1 MKEID
6 TAEVFP
12 TLRNISL
19 SRRTFVA
26 CAAIAAAQAALVS
39 AGCAPEVQSSG
50 EGLASTA
57 AFAPGTYTASAPGKK
72 GPVTVEVRMSESAI
86 ESVEIVE
93 FEDTER
99 ISAPARERVPQQ
111 IVELQSLNVDAVT
124 GATLTSMAIIESVAD
139 CVNQANGDAS
149 ALKKAAS
156 PEKSDET
163 KEIQADLV
171 VCGAGGAG
179 MAAAVA
185 AAQQGLDVVVFEK
198 TAYAGGNALV
208 SGGWLE
214 VFEGVDDMK
223 PDMTDGNRD
232 MFHATLQKSLDNGV
246 PKDFVDA
253 VQADF
258 DAYFAAGNTKVYD
271 SMEYYALDYA
281 SRNGGPAKEYWLPYA
296 HKVNDL
302 NNWLF
307 DQGYTVSGTL
317 VGIVG
322 FPWPRKAHAV
332 DKENGEGFF
341 SVFDNTVET
350 QSLPITFLFETPVSE
365 LIVDGKAVVGASGQC
380 ADGTTYRVMADRG
393 VILATGGYSGN
404 PDLLKKYNEMWPWDE
419 STVIPTTNS
428 YGHTGDGHVLAEGL
442 GAELKNMGRQMVF
455 PIADS
460 IDYSTE
466 TIVGNAGLGLFVN
479 VNGERFI
486 NESLD
491 RFALS
496 AAVMKQPEEKLF
508 IISDALNSGLVNG
521 YNEQGYSADKLI
533 EESKLFRADSL
544 EELAQ
549 MIGADPS
556 VLAKA
561 VDDYNAIACGD
572 VADTVF
578 GRENMSEKDAI
589 VEAPFYASPRTWAAH
604 VTIGGVAIGPD
615 YQALT
620 ADGTGIEGLYVVGEC
635 SDGNSGVSSMST
647 GLSCVNQMLA

>member
-1 MKEID
+1 MPDILVVDDEQEI
-6 TAEVFP
+6 
-12 TLRNISL
+12 
-19 SRRTFVA
+19 
-26 CAAIAAAQAALVS
+26 
-39 AGCAPEVQSSG
+39 
-50 EGLASTA
+50 
-57 AFAPGTYTASAPGKK
+57 
-72 GPVTVEVRMSESAI
+72 
-86 ESVEIVE
+86 
-93 FEDTER
+93 
-99 ISAPARERVPQQ
+99 
-111 IVELQSLNVDAVT
+111 
-124 GATLTSMAIIESVAD
+124 
-139 CVNQANGDAS
+139 
-149 ALKKAAS
+149 
-156 PEKSDET
+156 
-163 KEIQADLV
+163 ADLV
-171 VCGAGGAG
+171 ELYLKNEGYTLYKCYDGAQALEQI
-179 MAAAVA
+179 AARPFDLAI
-185 AAQQGLDVVVFEK
+185 LDVMLPEIDGIQLLRRMKADPALRDIPVIMA
-198 TAYAGGNALV
+198 TAKGAEY
-208 SGGWLE
+208 
-214 VFEGVDDMK
+214 DK
-223 PDMTDGNRD
+223 I
-232 MFHATLQKSLDNGV
+232 QSLDLGADDYLVKPFEMKELMARIN
-246 PKDFVDA
+246 A
-253 VQADF
+253 VLRRSEIPD
-258 DAYFAAGNTKVYD
+258 DTRKRLVYD
-271 SMEYYALDYA
+271 KLVIDLDSY
-281 SRNGGPAKEYWLPYA
+281 
-296 HKVNDL
+296 
-302 NNWLF
+302 
-307 DQGYTVSGTL
+307 
-317 VGIVG
+317 
-322 FPWPRKAHAV
+322 
-332 DKENGEGFF
+332 
-341 SVFDNTVET
+341 
-350 QSLPITFLFETPVSE
+350 E

-533 EESKLFRADSL
+533 EESKLFRADSI

-561 VDDYNAIACGD
+561 VDDYNAIARGD

-604 VTIGGVAIGPD
+604 VTIGGVSVGPD

-620 ADGTGIEGLYVVGEC
+620 ADGAGIEGLYVVGEC

>member
-1 MKEID
+1 
-6 TAEVFP
+6 
-12 TLRNISL
+12 
-19 SRRTFVA
+19 
-26 CAAIAAAQAALVS
+26 
-39 AGCAPEVQSSG
+39 
-50 EGLASTA
+50 
-57 AFAPGTYTASAPGKK
+57 
-72 GPVTVEVRMSESAI
+72 
-86 ESVEIVE
+86 
-93 FEDTER
+93 
-99 ISAPARERVPQQ
+99 
-111 IVELQSLNVDAVT
+111 
-124 GATLTSMAIIESVAD
+124 
-139 CVNQANGDAS
+139 
-149 ALKKAAS
+149 
-156 PEKSDET
+156 
-163 KEIQADLV
+163 
-171 VCGAGGAG
+171 

-350 QSLPITFLFETPVSE
+350 QNLPITFLFETPVSE

-479 VNGERFI
+479 VNGERFM
-486 NESLD
+486 NE
-491 RFALS
+491 
-496 AAVMKQPEEKLF
+496 
-508 IISDALNSGLVNG
+508 DALGGLACATIMHLSEKTAYCIWGANRAEAGGPWGAINYPHGEYFTTEEVIERWDTDADG
-521 YNEQGYSADKLI
+521 FGIVKADTREEVISKLGLPAATIDTVERYNKMCEAGVDTDFYKTADKLI
-533 EESKLFRADSL
+533 S
-544 EELAQ
+544 
-549 MIGADPS
+549 IGAD
-556 VLAKA
+556 
-561 VDDYNAIACGD
+561 DG
-572 VADTVF
+572 
-578 GRENMSEKDAI
+578 
-589 VEAPFYASPRTWAAH
+589 PFYGASFSPGFLTSLGGLRTDSDLR
-604 VTIGGVAIGPD
+604 VLDENDQP
-615 YQALT
+615 
-620 ADGTGIEGLYVVGEC
+620 IEGLFNAGCMIGNFYSGTYTFAMEGMNYGATCITLPYVLGK
-635 SDGNSGVSSMST
+635 DLGSGK
-647 GLSCVNQMLA
+647 LN

>member
-1 MKEID
+1 
-6 TAEVFP
+6 
-12 TLRNISL
+12 
-19 SRRTFVA
+19 
-26 CAAIAAAQAALVS
+26 
-39 AGCAPEVQSSG
+39 
-50 EGLASTA
+50 
-57 AFAPGTYTASAPGKK
+57 
-72 GPVTVEVRMSESAI
+72 
-86 ESVEIVE
+86 
-93 FEDTER
+93 
-99 ISAPARERVPQQ
+99 
-111 IVELQSLNVDAVT
+111 
-124 GATLTSMAIIESVAD
+124 
-139 CVNQANGDAS
+139 
-149 ALKKAAS
+149 
-156 PEKSDET
+156 
-163 KEIQADLV
+163 
-171 VCGAGGAG
+171 
-179 MAAAVA
+179 
-185 AAQQGLDVVVFEK
+185 
-198 TAYAGGNALV
+198 
-208 SGGWLE
+208 
-214 VFEGVDDMK
+214 
-223 PDMTDGNRD
+223 
-232 MFHATLQKSLDNGV
+232 
-246 PKDFVDA
+246 
-253 VQADF
+253 
-258 DAYFAAGNTKVYD
+258 
-271 SMEYYALDYA
+271 MEYYALDYA

-508 IISDALNSGLVNG
+508 IISDALTSGLVNG
-521 YNEQGYSADKLI
+521 YNEQGYSEDKLI

-561 VDDYNAIACGD
+561 VDDYNAIARGD

-620 ADGTGIEGLYVVGEC
+620 ADGAGIEGLYVVGEC